1 MDDDGDVAGQMKSA
15 WCARLGAHIAE
26 LQSQINRIVKLGL
39 APADAELAA
48 KAGEQLAA
56 ARRVLGKKHR
66 FVKRIT
72 GLYADAALAYVHEA
86 EVAILRLLPA
96 DELGWRG
103 SRIVTQARL
112 HLAADDERLVNLEAA
127 LKRNNNLLT
136 PDLREL
142 AVSTLHAAQQ
152 AEEAERARTCSFS
165 QIIAASIVIMTVI
178 AALFAAWGY
187 VVPAV
192 AEKFCFT
199 PPEGMVCPIGHSAQ
213 GSDLLLVLFIGAL
226 AAALAAALAGAVSLR
241 SMRGTSGPYRI
252 AVLLLVLRLP
262 VGALSAALGIL
273 LISGEFL
280 PGLSSLDS
288 EAQIVAWAAAFG
300 ILQETVTRAVDK
312 QGQLVLD
319 NVRAPNRGFEP

>member
-15 WCARLGAHIAE
+15 WCARWGAHIAE

-39 APADAELAA
+39 SPADADVAA

-56 ARRVLGKKHR
+56 ARRVLSKKHR

-72 GLYADAALAYVHEA
+72 GVYADAALANVHGA

-103 SRIVTQARL
+103 SRIITQARL

-152 AEEAERARTCSFS
+152 AEEAERARVCSFS
-165 QIIAASIVIMTVI
+165 QIIAASVVIMTVI

-226 AAALAAALAGAVSLR
+226 AAALAGAVSLR
-241 SMRGTSGPYRI
+241 SMRGTSGSYRV

-319 NVRAPNRGFEP
+319 NVRAPNRGFEH

>member
-1 MDDDGDVAGQMKSA
+1 MRSA

-26 LQSQINRIVKLGL
+26 LQSQINRVVKLGL
-39 APADAELAA
+39 SPADAEVAA
-48 KAGEQLAA
+48 KADEQLAA
-56 ARRVLGKKHR
+56 ARQVLSEKHT

-72 GLYADAALAYVHEA
+72 GLYADAALANVHEA
-86 EVAILRLLPA
+86 EVALLRLLPPG
-96 DELGWRG
+96 ELGWRG
-103 SRIVTQARL
+103 PRIITQARL
-112 HLAADDERLVNLEAA
+112 HLAADDQRLVNLEAA
-127 LKRNNNLLT
+127 LKRNSNLLT

-152 AEEAERARTCSFS
+152 AEEAERARARSFC
-165 QIIAASIVIMTVI
+165 QIIAASVVIMTVI
-178 AALFAAWGY
+178 AVLFAVWGY
-187 VVPAV
+187 VVPGV

-199 PPEGMVCPIGHSAQ
+199 PPKGRVCPIGHSAQ
-213 GSDLLLVLFIGAL
+213 GGDLLLVLFIGAL
-226 AAALAAALAGAVSLR
+226 AAALAGAVSLR
-241 SMRGTSGPYRI
+241 SMHGTSGPYRI

-319 NVRAPNRGFEP
+319 NVRTPNRGFEQ

>member
-1 MDDDGDVAGQMKSA
+1 MDNDRDVAGQRRSA

-26 LQSQINRIVKLGL
+26 LQSQINRMVKLGL
-39 APADAELAA
+39 SPADAEVAA
-48 KAGEQLAA
+48 KAEEQLAS
-56 ARRVLGKKHR
+56 ARQALSERQR
-66 FVKRIT
+66 FLKRIT
-72 GLYADAALAYVHEA
+72 GLYADAALANVHEA
-86 EVAILRLLPA
+86 EVEILQLLPA
-96 DELGWRG
+96 GELGWRG
-103 SRIVTQARL
+103 PRIVTQARL
-112 HLAADDERLVNLEAA
+112 HLAADDQRLADLEAA
-127 LKRNNNLLT
+127 LKRNGNLLT
-136 PDLREL
+136 PDLRDL

-152 AEEAERARTCSFS
+152 AEEQERARARSFT
-165 QIIAASIVIMTVI
+165 QIVAASIVIMTVI
-178 AALFAAWGY
+178 AALFAVWGY
-187 VVPAV
+187 AVPGV

-226 AAALAAALAGAVSLR
+226 AAALAGAVSLR
-241 SMRGTSGPYRI
+241 TMHGTAGPYRI

-319 NVRAPNRGFEP
+319 NVRAPARGFEP